1 MPFPVCKISKLIMT
15 LSIVFLVAVL
25 IMPTYTL
32 AKQAKPGPD
41 EIPIALAQENE
52 FVVKML
58 DVFDNSAKKIMGPV
72 ELDSFKIEKKIFV
85 FKKANGKLQKISHKK
100 ISKIV
105 FSRLRQGVLTGKPS
119 SLRVN
124 AWNGKTRNFKVKYG
138 ALKIEDGYL
147 YLSQNEF
154 LKHFD
159 GSDKLRAASDEWSEK
174 LHNFWKTTK
183 KDSPK
188 VFSAD
193 FAFKNGHGFMSRNMA
208 AAYCRTC
215 LRIEILTLKIDPKT
229 KTVLIRCK
237 DVFYDKYNE

>member
-1 MPFPVCKISKLIMT
+1 VT
-15 LSIVFLVAVL
+15 LSAVFLVAVL
-25 IMPTYTL
+25 IRPTYSL
-32 AKQAKPGPD
+32 AKQAKPGPN
-41 EIPIALAQENE
+41 EIPIELTRENE
-52 FVVKML
+52 FVVKMM
-58 DVFDNSAKKIMGPV
+58 DVFDNSGKKIKGPV

-85 FKKANGKLQKISHKK
+85 FKKTNGKLQKISAEK

-124 AWNGKTRNFKVKYG
+124 VWNGKTRIFKLKYG

-159 GSDKLRAASDEWSEK
+159 GSETLRADSDEWSEK
-174 LHNFWKTTK
+174 LNDFWKRTK
-183 KDSPK
+183 KDSPE
-188 VFSAD
+188 VFSSD

-208 AAYCRTC
+208 AAYCRNC
-215 LRIEILTLKIDPKT
+215 LKFEILTLKIDPKT